1 MSPEKRRLRIIQYF
15 ITVFLYWAALYLYV
29 PTLPVY
35 AQTKTNSLELVGTM
49 LAMYGFW
56 QAILRL
62 PLGIVSD
69 WVGRR
74 KPFILAGFALAGLGA
89 WWMGSAGGIAALT
102 LGRSITGL
110 AAATW
115 VLLVVAF
122 NSLFPAEDTVRA
134 TALLWFANASG
145 RMVATAATGLLN
157 DLGGYSLAFHLAI
170 GLAVLA
176 MLMLLPMPE
185 VKRPP
190 VRPSFSGIFQLTT
203 RSDVLLPALL
213 AAVVQYACYATT
225 YGFIPILAEQFGA
238 TNTMQ
243 SSMVSLNLVLLMAGN
258 LVVTNLDKK
267 VGSHR
272 LLLGALGLMTLS
284 IGLLA
289 FIRGIPGLFISQ
301 IVGGL
306 GAGISLPTLMG
317 MSIEKV
323 DDSRRSTA
331 MGLHQSVYAVGMFA
345 GPWLS
350 GILAEAMGI
359 QSMFGWSTVAFLAL
373 AALNMGAI
381 QSCSTQKLQQTN
393 EPG

>member
-1 MSPEKRRLRIIQYF
+1 MSAEKRRLRIIQYF

-35 AQTKTNSLELVGTM
+35 ARTKTDNLELIGSM
-49 LAMYGFW
+49 LAMYGLW
-56 QAILRL
+56 QALLRL

-69 WVGRR
+69 WAGRR
-74 KPFILAGFALAGLGA
+74 KPFILMGFALAGIGA
-89 WWMGSAGGIAALT
+89 WWMGSAEGITALT

-122 NSLFPAEDTVRA
+122 NSLFPPEDTVRA

-145 RMVATAATGLLN
+145 RMVATAATGALN
-157 DLGGYSLAFHLAI
+157 DLGGYSLAFYLAI

-185 VKRPP
+185 VKRAA
-190 VRPSFSGIFQLTT
+190 VKPSISGIFQLTT

-213 AAVVQYACYATT
+213 AAVVQYVCYATT
-225 YGFIPILAEQFGA
+225 YGFVPILAEQFGA
-238 TNTMQ
+238 SNSVQ
-243 SSMVSLNLVLLMAGN
+243 SGMVSLNLVLLMAGN
-258 LVVTNLDKK
+258 LVVTNFDKK
-267 VGSHR
+267 LGSRR
-272 LLLGALGLMTLS
+272 LLLGALGLTALS
-284 IGLLA
+284 FGLLA
-289 FIRGIPGLFISQ
+289 FFRGIPGLFISQ
-301 IVGGL
+301 ILGGL

-350 GILAEAMGI
+350 GILAKAMGI
-359 QSMFGWSTVAFLAL
+359 QPMFGWSTAAFLGL
-373 AALNMGAI
+373 ATFNMWAMREK
-381 QSCSTQKLQQTN
+381 TQITTDQH
-393 EPG
+393 G

>member
-1 MSPEKRRLRIIQYF
+1 MSAEKRRLSIIQYF
-15 ITVFLYWAALYLYV
+15 ITVFLYWAALYLYG

-35 AQTKTNSLELVGTM
+35 ARTKTDNLELIGSM
-49 LAMYGFW
+49 LAMYGLW
-56 QAILRL
+56 QALLRL

-69 WVGRR
+69 WAGRR
-74 KPFILAGFALAGLGA
+74 KPFILMGFALAGIGA
-89 WWMGSAGGIAALT
+89 WWMGSAEGITALT

-122 NSLFPAEDTVRA
+122 NSLFPPEDTVRA

-145 RMVATAATGLLN
+145 RMVATAATGALN
-157 DLGGYSLAFHLAI
+157 DLGGYSLAFYLAI

-185 VKRPP
+185 VKRAA
-190 VRPSFSGIFQLTT
+190 VKPSISGIFQLTT

-213 AAVVQYACYATT
+213 AAVVQYVCYATT
-225 YGFIPILAEQFGA
+225 YGFVPILAEQFGA
-238 TNTMQ
+238 SNSVQ
-243 SSMVSLNLVLLMAGN
+243 SGMVSLNLVLLMAGN
-258 LVVTNLDKK
+258 LVVTNFDKK
-267 VGSHR
+267 LGSRR
-272 LLLGALGLMTLS
+272 LLLGALGLMALS
-284 IGLLA
+284 FGLLA
-289 FIRGIPGLFISQ
+289 FFRGIPGLFISQ
-301 IVGGL
+301 ILGGL

-350 GILAEAMGI
+350 GILAKAMGI
-359 QSMFGWSTVAFLAL
+359 QPMFGWSTAAFLGL
-373 AALNMGAI
+373 ATFNMWAMREK
-381 QSCSTQKLQQTN
+381 TQITTDQH
-393 EPG
+393 G

>member
-1 MSPEKRRLRIIQYF
+1 MSPEKRRLHIVQYF

-35 AQTKTNSLELVGTM
+35 ARTKTDNLELIGSM
-49 LAMYGFW
+49 LAMYGLW
-56 QAILRL
+56 QALLRL

-74 KPFILAGFALAGLGA
+74 KPFILMGFALAGIGA
-89 WWMGSAGGIAALT
+89 WWMGSAGGITALT

-122 NSLFPAEDTVRA
+122 NSLFPPEDTVRA

-145 RMVATAATGLLN
+145 RMVATAATGALN
-157 DLGGYSLAFHLAI
+157 DLGGYSLAFYLAI

-185 VKRPP
+185 VKRAA
-190 VRPSFSGIFQLTT
+190 VKPSISGIFQLTT

-213 AAVVQYACYATT
+213 AAVVQYVCYATT
-225 YGFIPILAEQFGA
+225 YGFVPILAEQFGA
-238 TNTMQ
+238 SNSVQ
-243 SSMVSLNLVLLMAGN
+243 SGMVSLNLVLLMAGN
-258 LVVTNLDKK
+258 LVVTNYAKK
-267 VGSHR
+267 LGARR
-272 LLLGALGLMTLS
+272 LLLGALGLMALS
-284 IGLLA
+284 FGLLA
-289 FIRGIPGLFISQ
+289 FFRGIPGLFISQ
-301 IVGGL
+301 ILGGL

-350 GILAEAMGI
+350 GILAKAMGI
-359 QSMFGWSTVAFLAL
+359 QPMFGWSTAAFLAL
-373 AALNMGAI
+373 ATFNMWAMREKPQMNTDQHG
-381 QSCSTQKLQQTN
+381 
-393 EPG
+393 